1 MISIR
6 HTLLTLTI
14 ALAANGAMAQ
24 TSFEE
29 ISADLNK
36 SGGVY
41 LAYPEVTTRQTP
53 APKGYTPFYV
63 SHYGRH
69 GSRYLLGDGDFT
81 MTISLLEKA
90 ENEGCITPLGK
101 DVLQRLRKV
110 FTETRGRGGDLTPL
124 GARQHKGIAERMAR
138 NYPEAFR
145 GKRRVF
151 ARSTVVYRCAMS
163 MAAFCDGL

>member
-101 DVLQRLRKV
+101 DVL
-110 FTETRGRGGDLTPL
+110 
-124 GARQHKGIAERMAR
+124 
-138 NYPEAFR
+138 
-145 GKRRVF
+145 
-151 ARSTVVYRCAMS
+151 
-163 MAAFCDGL
+163 

>member
-14 ALAANGAMAQ
+14 ALATNGAMAQ

-69 GSRYLLGDGDFT
+69 GSRWMTSDERYLRFSLSLGRR
-81 MTISLLEKA
+81 
-90 ENEGCITPLGK
+90 
-101 DVLQRLRKV
+101 RLHH
-110 FTETRGRGGDLTPL
+110 DHLT
-124 GARQHKGIAERMAR
+124 A
-138 NYPEAFR
+138 
-145 GKRRVF
+145 
-151 ARSTVVYRCAMS
+151 
-163 MAAFCDGL
+163 